1 MIRVSKVLMIGVPCV
16 SLECRLSK
24 EYARFAL
31 NSTRAVEEDSKTG
44 FRSIDFSRSRSE
56 ATPRV
61 LRISRT
67 GQIHLTIHGSESNF
81 PEREF
86 LRRICS
92 GHENFPERDNGM
104 TKIMDSTQL
113 GRLVRERRKQASL
126 TLKDAAGMAGVGVR
140 FLSELER
147 GKPTVRIGLALQVL
161 QLFGL
166 ELHVHARGESP

>member
-1 MIRVSKVLMIGVPCV
+1 
-16 SLECRLSK
+16 
-24 EYARFAL
+24 
-31 NSTRAVEEDSKTG
+31 
-44 FRSIDFSRSRSE
+44 
-56 ATPRV
+56 
-61 LRISRT
+61 
-67 GQIHLTIHGSESNF
+67 LTIHGSQYNF

-86 LRRICS
+86 LRRNCF

-113 GRLVRERRKQASL
+113 GWLVRERRKQASL